1 MLLETP
7 RELDNVRRYVYDA
20 QGTPLGYAKSSSG
33 TVIHVWQDGQST
45 NNFDV
50 IRRTNNLRQTGTLPL
65 WSQRDD
71 GSYLPLYDYAGTLI
85 NGPNQPIGPN
95 DPEYGQTLWCGRDV
109 PPPPIAATAPTN
121 IEVGQLYNIYGWPIA
136 MVAHELGHELTPYY
150 QYDPS
155 QPEFNEFVGAAD
167 RWALAT
173 TGDEEYRAYCT
184 NGWNGPFWAIWNTDR
199 RTPYYTFDGSL
210 VNGTGSPDNRGA
222 GDISAWAPT
231 SAPTPWNP
239 DREPEPEPEP
249 TEVTPAAPVFDV
261 EGRKYTVTATA
272 GVSYTPEPGTYA
284 IPPEETTVTVTATE
298 NEGYVIVGQSSW
310 SQVYPAVEIPD
321 EQVTPAAPVFD
332 VEGRKYTVTATAGVS
347 YTPEPGTYA
356 IPTEGQTVTVTA
368 TANEGYVIVGQSS
381 WSQVYPPWDDPG
393 TVPLIDSAALVRFM
407 DTHKIDQDTAQQC
420 IDVVS
425 AMVSAYCRGRERMSS
440 GAAKPGISAVVL
452 AASARL
458 AANPLQVSYRDQA
471 GSISRSRQG
480 SFQGFSLAE
489 QYILN
494 RYRKR
499 SK

>member
-7 RELDNVRRYVYDA
+7 LELDNVRRYVYDA

-33 TVIHVWQDGQST
+33 TVIHVWKDGQST
-45 NNFDV
+45 NNFDA
-50 IRRTNNLRQTGTLPL
+50 IRATNNLRATGPKPL

-85 NGPNQPIGPN
+85 NGPDQPTGPN

-109 PPPPIAATAPTN
+109 PPPPLSDTAPTDV
-121 IEVGQLYNIYGWPIA
+121 EVGQLYNIYGWPIA
-136 MVAHELGHELTPYY
+136 MVNHAYGNDLTPYY
-150 QYDPS
+150 QFDPN
-155 QPEFNEFVGAAD
+155 QPEFNQFVGAAD
-167 RWALAT
+167 MWAWST
-173 TGDEEYRAYCT
+173 TGDKEYRRYCSE
-184 NGWNGPFWAIWNTDR
+184 GWPGPFWGIWASDR

-239 DREPEPEPEP
+239 DREPEPEL
-249 TEVTPAAPVFDV
+249 TEVTPAVPVFDV
-261 EGRKYTVTATA
+261 DGRTYTVTATV

-284 IPPEETTVTVTATE
+284 IPPEGE
-298 NEGYVIVGQSSW
+298 
-310 SQVYPAVEIPD
+310 
-321 EQVTPAAPVFD
+321 
-332 VEGRKYTVTATAGVS
+332 
-347 YTPEPGTYA
+347 
-356 IPTEGQTVTVTA
+356 TVTVTA
-368 TANEGYVIVGQSS
+368 TANDGYVIVGQSS

-407 DTHKIDQDTAQQC
+407 DTHKIDQGTAQQC

>member
-7 RELDNVRRYVYDA
+7 LELDNVRRYVYDA
-20 QGTPLGYAKSSSG
+20 QGTPLGYAKNSSG
-33 TVIHVWQDGQST
+33 TVIHVWRDGQST

-50 IRRTNNLRQTGTLPL
+50 IRATNNLRQTGTSPL

-71 GSYLPLYDYAGTLI
+71 GSYLPLYGYAGTLI

-95 DPEYGQTLWCGRDV
+95 DPEFGQTLWCGRDV
-109 PPPPIAATAPTN
+109 PPPPISATAPTH

-136 MVAHELGHELTPYY
+136 MVAGEYGHELTPYY
-150 QYDPS
+150 QFDPS

-173 TGDEEYRAYCT
+173 TGDEEYREYCT
-184 NGWNGPFWAIWNTDR
+184 NGWYGPFWAIWASDR

-239 DREPEPEPEP
+239 DREPEPEL

-261 EGRKYTVTATA
+261 EGRTYTVTAT
-272 GVSYTPEPGTYA
+272 V
-284 IPPEETTVTVTATE
+284 
-298 NEGYVIVGQSSW
+298 
-310 SQVYPAVEIPD
+310 
-321 EQVTPAAPVFD
+321 
-332 VEGRKYTVTATAGVS
+332 GVS

-356 IPTEGQTVTVTA
+356 IPTEGDTVTVTA

-393 TVPLIDSAALVRFM
+393 TAPLIDSAALVRFM